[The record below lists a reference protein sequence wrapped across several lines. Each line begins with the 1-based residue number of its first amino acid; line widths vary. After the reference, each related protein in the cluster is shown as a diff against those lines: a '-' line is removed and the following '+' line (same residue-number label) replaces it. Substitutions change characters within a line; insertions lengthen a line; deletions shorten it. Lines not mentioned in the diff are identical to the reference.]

1 MKSSTEDQVQGKF
14 HEVKGA
20 IKKKIGE
27 VTDNPDLRDEGEI
40 EETAGTIQKKV
51 GQIKQ
56 VFDK

>member
-1 MKSSTEDQVQGKF
+1 MKSSTEDQIKGKF
-14 HEVKGA
+14 NEVKGA

-27 VTDNPDLRDEGEI
+27 VTDNPELQEEGEI

-51 GQIKQ
+51 GQIKK